1 MADPQ
6 VYDFVCAGF
15 GPAGLALAIALA
27 AAPAATPSPG
37 GLPKV
42 FSSIGGLQDA
52 LRESAVSTGQDQGAP
67 GSSRGPRAA
76 EAEAAEAGGGGGRQL
91 RVAFLEKQD
100 TFRWHDAMQL
110 PGATMQIS

>member
-76 EAEAAEAGGGGGRQL
+76 EAGGGGGRQL